1 MHKWFNG
8 VTCIEGLL
16 GLLQELQ
23 LKVVTKIVVAT
34 AQIVSSFAPV
44 LNIQMPPFFQTVR
57 ARPERSQ

>member
-16 GLLQELQ
+16 ELLQELQ

-44 LNIQMPPFFQTVR
+44 LNIQMPAFFQTVR